1 MARDTPKGVGVVVVN
16 LSRVSAWVL
25 VQTWK
30 QSLLTGG
37 WGAWAYGPRGNHA
50 PGVERGSESMEAS
63 VLELG
68 GIKDKLLCQKLE

>member
-1 MARDTPKGVGVVVVN
+1 MTRDTSKGVGIVVID

-30 QSLLTGG
+30 QPLLAWG
-37 WGAWAYGPRGNHA
+37 WGAWACGPRGNDA
-50 PGVERGSESMEAS
+50 LGVERGSESMEAS

-68 GIKDKLLCQKLE
+68 GIKDKLLRQKLE